1 MNMVFRAFTDPAHES
16 QQAFRAVMSA
26 MAQPGQIVDVDVG
39 FAPPAPLNA
48 AAAAVLL
55 TLADYETKV
64 WSDTGVDVTAAQF
77 LRFHTGARLI
87 DDPAL
92 ADFAVITDTHNA
104 PALST
109 FAPGTP
115 DYPDRSATAIIQV
128 KEFQHEWRLTG
139 PGIEGETR
147 FSAGPLPEDFIK
159 QWRDNHAR
167 FPQGVDIIFAGN
179 GQIAALPRSTEIVET
194 G

>member
-1 MNMVFRAFTDPAHES
+1 MT
-16 QQAFRAVMSA
+16 A
-26 MAQPGQIVDVDVG
+26 MAQLGRIAAVDVG

-55 TLADYETKV
+55 TLADFETKV
-64 WSDTGVDVTAAQF
+64 WSDAGVDVSAAQF

-87 DDPAL
+87 DEPAL
-92 ADFAVITDTHNA
+92 ADFAVISDARNA
-104 PALST
+104 PALDVY
-109 FAPGTP
+109 PDGTP
-115 DYPDRSATAIIQV
+115 DYPDRSATIIVQV
-128 KEFQHEWRLTG
+128 EDFGADWRLTG
-139 PGIEGETR
+139 PGIAGETR
-147 FSAGPLPEDFIK
+147 FSAAPLPEEFVA

-167 FPQGVDIIFAGN
+167 FPQGVDIIFAGS